1 MSQAWLD
8 QPERGSIAG
17 IRFVA
22 AVAMLLGRP
31 VARLM
36 LYPICVYFL
45 LFSVS
50 SRAASRKYLERVLER
65 PPRVK
70 DLFLHYFTFAS
81 VALDRVFLLNDR
93 HTLFQ
98 TRIHGEDLMR
108 QAQEHGQGCLLL
120 GAHLGSFEILRA
132 LGCSK
137 QLEVVLVMYEDN
149 ARKINAV
156 IDAINPAIAQSI
168 IGLGRLDSMFK
179 VHERLQK
186 NAWVGVLGDR
196 ALDGQGFVE
205 VPFLGRPALF
215 PAAPFRLAFMLKRP
229 IVLMVGLY
237 RGGNRYDLHFE
248 RLCDPNGIDRSKRAA
263 AVEEAMQLY
272 AQRLEHYCR
281 EAPYNWFNFYDF
293 WDGSAR

>member
-70 DLFLHYFTFAS
+70 DLFFHYFTFAS

-98 TRIHGEDLMR
+98 TRIYGEELMQ
-108 QAQEHGQGCLLL
+108 QAQERGQGCLLL

-156 IDAINPAIAQSI
+156 IEAINPARAQSI

-179 VHERLQK
+179 VHERLQN
-186 NAWVGVLGDR
+186 NAWVGVLADR
-196 ALDGQGFVE
+196 AVDSQGFIE
-205 VPFLGRPALF
+205 LPFLGRPALF

-248 RLCDPNGIDRSKRAA
+248 MLCDPSGIDRSRRAV
-263 AVEEAMQLY
+263 AVEEAMRSY